1 MDVMHKHNMNEMN
14 SMEVVDEIDLGIDEM
29 HKHEMHKKQE
39 MNATEAD
46 YEIEEVIRLRQ
57 SYFIGFFRLETF
69 TKKIQHAK
77 IGCSIFHQLHQYI
90 KY

>member
-29 HKHEMHKKQE
+29 HKHEMHKHEMHKKQE

-57 SYFIGFFRLETF
+57 SYYMGLFGLERF
-69 TKKIQHAK
+69 TINN
-77 IGCSIFHQLHQYI
+77 
-90 KY
+90 

>member
-29 HKHEMHKKQE
+29 HKKQE

-46 YEIEEVIRLRQ
+46 YEIEEVIRLRK

-69 TKKIQHAK
+69 TKKNTVR
-77 IGCSIFHQLHQYI
+77 
-90 KY
+90 

>member
-1 MDVMHKHNMNEMN
+1 MDVMHEHNMNEMN
-14 SMEVVDEIDLGIDEM
+14 SMEMVDEIDIGIDEM